1 MASKRQLKGDI
12 KFIAEELVSECIAYI
27 MINSDVNLEETEAIV
42 NDVVEYYSKALIDI
56 NAVRKLDKKERGDN
70 LKAIRNDLGQKV
82 PEFIARI
89 AKLCEK
95 K

>member
-1 MASKRQLKGDI
+1 MAKKRQLKGDI
-12 KFIAEELVSECIAYI
+12 KFVAEELVSECIAYI
-27 MINSDVNLEETEAIV
+27 MLNKDANLKDAEEIINDIV
-42 NDVVEYYSKALIDI
+42 SFYSKALIDI
-56 NAVRKLDKKERGDN
+56 NAVRKLDKKDRSDN

-82 PEFIARI
+82 PEFIDRI